1 MSRQGFE
8 DDVIN
13 GKNLKNLQKVI
24 GEIIGVDIIFVL
36 NKIDQIPEAQ
46 REKKLAQIEK
56 QIQTKI
62 IPNFAFKSTQIVT
75 ASAIN
80 GDLDQVL
87 RRGFCIIIAY
97 KLKES

>member
-1 MSRQGFE
+1 M
-8 DDVIN
+8 
-13 GKNLKNLQKVI
+13 
-24 GEIIGVDIIFVL
+24 L

-87 RRGFCIIIAY
+87 RRGF
-97 KLKES
+97 LKSICSDMPE